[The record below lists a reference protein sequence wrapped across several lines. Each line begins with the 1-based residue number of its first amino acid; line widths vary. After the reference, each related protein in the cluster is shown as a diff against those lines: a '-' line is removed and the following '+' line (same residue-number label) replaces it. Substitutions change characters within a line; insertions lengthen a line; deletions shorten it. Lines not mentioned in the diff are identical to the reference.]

1 MKTGPQREMCFFYW
15 LCWFDLIC
23 LGAEDVSWEAPSD
36 DVENKAAQSLP
47 ETENE
52 EDSSGEAVKYT

>member
-1 MKTGPQREMCFFYW
+1 
-15 LCWFDLIC
+15 LIC

-36 DVENKAAQSLP
+36 GVEDKAAQSFQ

-52 EDSSGEAVKYT
+52 EDSSGEAVKCT

>member
-1 MKTGPQREMCFFYW
+1 MFFCR
-15 LCWFDLIC
+15 LCLFDLIC

-36 DVENKAAQSLP
+36 DVEDKAAQSLP

-52 EDSSGEAVKYT
+52 EDSSGDSV